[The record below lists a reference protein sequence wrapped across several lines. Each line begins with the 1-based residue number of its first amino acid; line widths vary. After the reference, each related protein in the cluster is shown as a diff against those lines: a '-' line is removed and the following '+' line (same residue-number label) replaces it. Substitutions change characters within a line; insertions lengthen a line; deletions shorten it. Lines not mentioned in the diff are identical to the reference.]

1 MEASHHA
8 SDLDPSSVL
17 GFGSALALL
26 DTADEAG
33 RLLTGALRSMG
44 LSDLQAVVLGDAL
57 EEGPAVVG
65 SVGTKPLPEAVVCEL
80 RRLAADVSMAASN
93 GGPGVARRTRDVD
106 ADAHPALAEQGL
118 HRLSLLRLG
127 TVDHDFGLVVAGRAE
142 DTRPSP
148 MQASVLQMLAAQV
161 SMALHRIQL
170 DRQRRSKEE
179 ALRASEARYRELYE
193 NAPVAYMSVDGEGA
207 IHMANER
214 AAALLRTDRDALL
227 GTTIP
232 DVCADTAE
240 AAETVRR
247 LTECIRGRERLYD
260 QEVEICR
267 ADGERIWVSMS
278 VQPVDPPD
286 GPPECLVM
294 MADITDRVEMA
305 AALRSA
311 RDELE
316 TRVEARTEELRAANE
331 QLRRQAKR
339 LEALRD
345 VDRAILAAGSP
356 REIATVAARRAQ
368 DLVPCERVSVALFDW
383 AEEQVTVL
391 AAQQQEDETLLER
404 GATFP
409 VEAFTLSDR
418 LRAGEID
425 DMPHFGE
432 ARSTPLTDRLWEAG
446 IRSALT
452 VPMLVEDQLIG
463 TLNLGATEPAAFSDT
478 ERRIGRELADHLAIA
493 LRQSRLL
500 ETVQGKR
507 EQLAALRD
515 VDQAILAAESPEEI
529 AAAVL
534 QRARRIL
541 PFESASV
548 AATDWAAG
556 VVRVLATSESNVLDS
571 PRTLPLDEVYLSDRV
586 RAGKTEVASVEDYAA
601 VPAAQARMREMGLK
615 SILCLPMVVEGD
627 VVGVVHVGR
636 TAPDAFTETDWQVGR
651 ELADHMAIA
660 LRQAQLLEEVQERR
674 EQLEERVQERTAEL
688 ESFTYSVS
696 HDLRTPLRAVDGYAR
711 ILKEEYADQ
720 LDEEGRRLLDVVH
733 DSAQTMGDQIDDL
746 LTLSRVGRREM
757 TRVVVD
763 LEALAREVFDELR
776 RTHPRA
782 DEVAFRLRS
791 LPPARG
797 DRSMLRHVF
806 SNLLSNALK
815 FTQREE
821 APRIEVGATERDGAP
836 AYYVR
841 DNGVG
846 FDAERAEEVFGV
858 FQRLHDDSDFE
869 GTGVGLALVERV
881 VRRHDGT
888 VWAEGAEGA
897 GATIFFTLPRP
908 DRG

>member
-1 MEASHHA
+1 
-8 SDLDPSSVL
+8 
-17 GFGSALALL
+17 
-26 DTADEAG
+26 
-33 RLLTGALRSMG
+33 MG

-65 SVGTKPLPEAVVCEL
+65 SVGPRALPDAVVCEL
-80 RRLAADVSMAASN
+80 RRVAADVSLDASSN
-93 GGPGVARRTRDVD
+93 GGGVTRRSVDVD
-106 ADAHPALAEQGL
+106 ADAHPALAEQGV
-118 HRLSLLRLG
+118 HRLSALRLG
-127 TVDHDFGLVVAGRAE
+127 TVDHDFGLVLAGRVDE
-142 DTRPSP
+142 TSPSP
-148 MQASVLQMLAAQV
+148 METATLQMLAAQV
-161 SMALHRIQL
+161 SMALHRLQL
-170 DRQRRSKEE
+170 DRQREAKAE

-193 NAPVAYMSVDGEGA
+193 NAPVAYMSVDGDGQ
-207 IHMANER
+207 IRMANPQ
-214 AAALLRTDRDALL
+214 AADLLASSTDRLRGKNITDFC
-227 GTTIP
+227 
-232 DVCADTAE
+232 VE
-240 AAETVRR
+240 ATGEAETVRR
-247 LTECIRGRERLYD
+247 LAECIRGGERLSD
-260 QEVEICR
+260 HEVEVCR
-267 ADGERIWVSMS
+267 ASGEQIWVSMS
-278 VQPVDPPD
+278 VQPLDPPD
-286 GPPECLVM
+286 SRAECLVM
-294 MADITDRVEMA
+294 MVDITDRMHMEMA
-305 AALRSA
+305 LREA

-316 TRVEARTEELRAANE
+316 ARVEARTGELRAANE

-345 VDRAILAAGSP
+345 VDRAILAAESP
-356 REIATVAARRAQ
+356 REIAAVAARRAQ

-418 LRAGEID
+418 LRAGEIE

-432 ARSTPLTDRLWEAG
+432 ARSTPLTDRLREAG

-463 TLNLGATEPAAFSDT
+463 TLNLGATEPEAFSDAQ
-478 ERRIGRELADHLAIA
+478 RRIGRELADHLAIA

-500 ETVQGKR
+500 ETVQEKR
-507 EQLAALRD
+507 EQLSTLRD
-515 VDQAILAAESPEEI
+515 IDQAILAAESPEEI
-529 AAAVL
+529 ASETL
-534 QRARRIL
+534 QRAQELL
-541 PFESASV
+541 PYRSASV

-556 VVRVLATSESNVLDS
+556 VVRVLATSENNVLDS
-571 PRTLPLDEVYLSDRV
+571 PQTVPLDEVYLSDRV
-586 RAGKTEVASVEDYAA
+586 RAGQTEVASVEDYAA
-601 VPAAQARMREMGLK
+601 VPEAQARMHEMGLK

-636 TAPDAFTETDWQVGR
+636 TEPDAFTETDWRVGR

-660 LRQAQLLEEVQERR
+660 LRQAQLLEEVQARR

-711 ILKEEYADQ
+711 ILKEEHADQ
-720 LDEEGRRLLDVVH
+720 LDDEGRRLLNVIY
-733 DSAQTMGDQIDDL
+733 DSAQTMGNQIDDL

-757 TRVVVD
+757 NRVAVD

-782 DEVAFRLRS
+782 DDVTLRLRS
-791 LPPARG
+791 LPPAWG
-797 DRSMLRHVF
+797 DRSMLRHVL

-821 APRIEVGATERDGAP
+821 APHIEVGATERDGTP

-858 FQRLHDDSDFE
+858 FQRLHDDSDFD

-888 VWAEGAEGA
+888 VWAEGAEGE
-897 GATIFFTLPRP
+897 GATVFFTLPRP
-908 DRG
+908 DRA